1 LHDDNPDALETILRY
16 LYGLDPV
23 DLPTCETA
31 AAVIR
36 SIQVIITADKYGIDH
51 QLIENHT
58 NMIAS
63 SVYELRDPHTV
74 LSILKMCTVDSDIHP
89 LLVSIVDGILR
100 THMGTLAEVP
110 EWFDWT
116 HSIPEVNRKIFRE
129 AAQMMDLKNG
139 HPHELLSCGGCG
151 VWVFP
156 DPATNHSECSCKS
169 SREWY
174 LHERRDH
181 MDYDPMEDYD

>member
-23 DLPTCETA
+23 DLPTSETA

-63 SVYELRDPHTV
+63 SVSQLKDPQTV

-89 LLVSIVDGILR
+89 LLVSTVDVILR
-100 THMGTLAEVP
+100 IYMGKLAEVT

-116 HSIPEVNRKIFRE
+116 HSVPEMNRKISRE
-129 AAQMMDLKNG
+129 AARMMDLKNG
-139 HPHELLSCGGCG
+139 QELLSCG
-151 VWVFP
+151 
-156 DPATNHSECSCKS
+156 
-169 SREWY
+169 
-174 LHERRDH
+174 
-181 MDYDPMEDYD
+181 